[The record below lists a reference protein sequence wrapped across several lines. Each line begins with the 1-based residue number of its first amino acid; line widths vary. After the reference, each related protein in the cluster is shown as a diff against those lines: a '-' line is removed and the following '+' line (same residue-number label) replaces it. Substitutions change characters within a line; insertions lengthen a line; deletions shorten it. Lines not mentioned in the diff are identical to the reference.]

1 MLVLTR
7 RVDEAIQIGPDIT
20 ITVVR
25 IGPGSVRIG
34 IEANRGVTILRAEL
48 VESSTQEEFQHED
61 RGVSVE

>member
-7 RVDEAIQIGPDIT
+7 RVDESIKIGPEIT

-34 IEANRGVTILRAEL
+34 IEANRDVNILRAEL
-48 VESSTQEEFQHED
+48 VESSTQEEFRNED

>member
-7 RVDEAIQIGPDIT
+7 RFDESIQIGPDIT

-34 IEANRGVTILRAEL
+34 IEAPEGLGIARSELLDCDGKWKQKIKRGAE
-48 VESSTQEEFQHED
+48 
-61 RGVSVE
+61 

>member
-7 RVDEAIQIGPDIT
+7 KIDESIQIGPGIT

-34 IEANRGVTILRAEL
+34 IEANRDVTILRSEL
-48 VESSTQEEFQHED
+48 VESSTQEEVRNED

>member
-7 RVDEAIQIGPDIT
+7 KIDESIQIGPGIT

-34 IEANRGVTILRAEL
+34 IEAPRGVNILRAEL
-48 VESSTQEEFQHED
+48 VESSTQEEFRNED

>member
-34 IEANRGVTILRAEL
+34 IEANRDVNILRAEL
-48 VESSTQEEFQHED
+48 VASSTQEEFQHED

>member
-34 IEANRGVTILRAEL
+34 IEANRDVNILRAEL
-48 VESSTQEEFQHED
+48 VESSTQEEVRNED

>member
-7 RVDEAIQIGPDIT
+7 RVDESIQIGPDIT

-34 IEANRGVTILRAEL
+34 IEAGKDVTILRAEL
-48 VESSTQEEFQHED
+48 VESSTQEEFEIED

>member
-7 RVDEAIQIGPDIT
+7 RVDESIKIGPDIT

-34 IEANRGVTILRAEL
+34 IEANSDVNILRAEL
-48 VESSTQEEFQHED
+48 VDCDGKSKPKLK
-61 RGVSVE
+61 RGAE

>member
-7 RVDEAIQIGPDIT
+7 KIDESIQIGPGIT

-25 IGPGSVRIG
+25 IGPGSVRLG
-34 IEANRGVTILRAEL
+34 ITAPKDTTILRKEL
-48 VESSTQEEFQHED
+48 VASSTQEEFRAED

>member
-7 RVDEAIQIGPDIT
+7 RVDESIQIGPDIT

-34 IEANRGVTILRAEL
+34 IEANRDVKILRAEL
-48 VESSTQEEFQHED
+48 VESSTQEEFRNED

>member
-7 RVDEAIQIGPDIT
+7 RVDESIKIGPGIT

-25 IGPGSVRIG
+25 IGPGSVRLG
-34 IEANRGVTILRAEL
+34 ITAPKDTTILRKEL
-48 VESSTQEEFQHED
+48 VASSTQEECRNED

>member
-25 IGPGSVRIG
+25 IGSGSVRIG
-34 IEANRGVTILRAEL
+34 IEANRDVTILRAEL
-48 VESSTQEEFQHED
+48 VESSTQEEFRNED